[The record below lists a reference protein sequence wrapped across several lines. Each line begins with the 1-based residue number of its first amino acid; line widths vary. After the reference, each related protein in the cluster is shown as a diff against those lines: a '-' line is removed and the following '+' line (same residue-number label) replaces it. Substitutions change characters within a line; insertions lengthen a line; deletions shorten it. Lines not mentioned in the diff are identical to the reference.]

1 MRLTARA
8 VRAGLIIF
16 VIAAAAGTSACSDSN
31 PASPSE
37 TTSTSTTTGG
47 TTTTLYTPKVTA
59 IQPASGADAGGT
71 VVTITGEHFTSSAT
85 VRIGG
90 AAATG
95 VTYVSAT
102 ELRATTP
109 AGTAGPADVVVTVGS
124 LSGTL
129 QGAFTYLAPVDAAL
143 TFTVYN
149 HTAGRLGSWTA
160 TLPSGTQVTLDITA
174 LGEVADDE
182 GNVVQAAIPV
192 DSADAQRLVV
202 RLSGA
207 NGRVGD
213 FVVASTTGAASFQV
227 PIADRVSYDVFV
239 MNAQNGTDYT
249 LIDTGSLGFAR
260 DLTVSRG
267 PDIGGATGPDEA
279 IDTLVR
285 ALSEAVTFPWMSYGR
300 VTRVP
305 ADGQILVVYVKPN
318 AGTCITYTRATG
330 MLFVNPEQCAAVP
343 VDLTG
348 VMVENGIELV
358 SGVRDIGGP
367 DSAGLL
373 DWGTYRLTPTG
384 RDLLAYIFL
393 KSAGGW

>member
-1 MRLTARA
+1 MQFTARA

-16 VIAAAAGTSACSDSN
+16 VIVAAAGTSACSDSN
-31 PASPSE
+31 PASPSDTT
-37 TTSTSTTTGG
+37 TTSTATGG
-47 TTTTLYTPKVTA
+47 TTTTFYTPKVTA
-59 IQPASGADAGGT
+59 IEPASGADAGGT

-90 AAATG
+90 TAAAG

-124 LSGTL
+124 LAGTL

-192 DSADAQRLVV
+192 DSADARRLVV

-239 MNAQNGTDYT
+239 MNAQNGTDYS
-249 LIDTGSLGFAR
+249 LIDTGALGYAR
-260 DLTVSRG
+260 NLTVSRG
-267 PDIGGATGPDEA
+267 VDIGGATGPDEA
-279 IDTLVR
+279 IDTLVL

-305 ADGQILVVYVKPN
+305 ADGQIFVVYAKPN

-384 RDLLAYIFL
+384 RDLLACIFL
-393 KSAGGW
+393 RSAAGW